1 MLFWG
6 VLLFRRKRMSDT
18 NKSSFNTVKSYLVEI
33 TFKFDTNSIIILQTL
48 VKGLSPRD
56 CLGFALEKALPFIGN
71 RGVHYIT
78 GKLVY
83 NYRFTKIYAYNN
95 EGKLVGIYNN
105 TKFKDLA
112 SHISKVEILGEYD
125 DNDSLPNN
133 LGDRVYTDPGIR
145 TVRYKEVLHA
155 D

>member
-18 NKSSFNTVKSYLVEI
+18 NTSSFNTVKSYLIEI
-33 TFKFDTNSIIILQTL
+33 TFKFDTNSIIILQTSAR
-48 VKGLSPRD
+48 GLSPRD
-56 CLGFALEKALPFIGN
+56 CLAFALEKALPFIGN
-71 RGVHYIT
+71 RRVRYIT

-95 EGKLVGIYNN
+95 EGKLVGIYNH

-125 DNDSLPNN
+125 DIDSLPDN
-133 LGDRVYTDPGIR
+133 LGDQVCTDPGIR
-145 TVRYKEVLHA
+145 AVRYKEVIHA

>member
-1 MLFWG
+1 
-6 VLLFRRKRMSDT
+6 MSET
-18 NKSSFNTVKSYLVEI
+18 NQSSFNTVKSYLVEI

-48 VKGLSPRD
+48 VRGLSPRD
-56 CLGFALEKALPFIGN
+56 CLGFALEKSLPFIGN

-95 EGKLVGIYNN
+95 EGKLVGIYNY

-133 LGDRVYTDPGIR
+133 LGDQVYTDPGIR
-145 TVRYKEVLHA
+145 TVRYKEVIHE

>member
-1 MLFWG
+1 
-6 VLLFRRKRMSDT
+6 MSET
-18 NKSSFNTVKSYLVEI
+18 NQSSFNTVKSYLVEI

-48 VKGLSPRD
+48 VRGLSPRD

-83 NYRFTKIYAYNN
+83 NYRFAKIYAYNN
-95 EGKLVGIYNN
+95 EGKLVGIYNH

-133 LGDRVYTDPGIR
+133 LGDRVYMDPGIH
-145 TVRYKEVLHA
+145 TVRYKEVIHE

>member
-6 VLLFRRKRMSDT
+6 VLLFRRKCMSET
-18 NKSSFNTVKSYLVEI
+18 NQSSFNTVKSYLVEI

-48 VKGLSPRD
+48 VRGLSPRD
-56 CLGFALEKALPFIGN
+56 CLGFALEKSLPFIGN

-95 EGKLVGIYNN
+95 EGKLVGIYNY

-133 LGDRVYTDPGIR
+133 LGDQVYTDPGIR
-145 TVRYKEVLHA
+145 TVRYKEVIHA

>member
-1 MLFWG
+1 
-6 VLLFRRKRMSDT
+6 MSET
-18 NKSSFNTVKSYLVEI
+18 NQSSFNTVKSYLVEI

-48 VKGLSPRD
+48 VRGLSPRD
-56 CLGFALEKALPFIGN
+56 CLGFALEKSLPFIGN

-95 EGKLVGIYNN
+95 EGKLVGIYNY

-133 LGDRVYTDPGIR
+133 LGDQVYTDPGIR
-145 TVRYKEVLHA
+145 TVRYKEVIHA

>member
-18 NKSSFNTVKSYLVEI
+18 NTSSFNTVKSYLIEI
-33 TFKFDTNSIIILQTL
+33 TFKFDKNSIIILQTSAR
-48 VKGLSPRD
+48 GLSPRD
-56 CLGFALEKALPFIGN
+56 CLEFAIGKALSFIEN
-71 RGVHYIT
+71 RRVRYIT

-83 NYRFTKIYAYNN
+83 NYMFTKIYAYNN
-95 EGKLVGIYNN
+95 EGKLVGIYNY

-133 LGDRVYTDPGIR
+133 LGDQVYTDPGIR
-145 TVRYKEVLHA
+145 TVRYKEVIHA

>member
-1 MLFWG
+1 
-6 VLLFRRKRMSDT
+6 MSDT
-18 NKSSFNTVKSYLVEI
+18 NTSSFNTVKSYLVEI

-48 VKGLSPRD
+48 VRGLSPRD
-56 CLGFALEKALPFIGN
+56 CLGFALEKTLPFIGN

-95 EGKLVGIYNN
+95 EGKLVGIYNY